1 MYESTKKF
9 AQKYQ
14 SRNDALGAIER
25 AIKKYS
31 SPSGMYEIIEEKQR
45 TKSKYNATRCW
56 VNNTSYQIFD
66 SEQPDS
72 IAFDSIFEAKV
83 YQELILGRGS
93 YTVARQYPLLI
104 KPETSLY
111 KRLEWCVD
119 FYVYDSSGSRLKYAF
134 VEAKG
139 ISQPEFIRNLQY
151 FQFFNQKDY
160 EKLIIVT
167 EEKRKIDKNIQS
179 IGLKEF
185 RDLIKFGLLL
195 K

>member
-9 AQKYQ
+9 AQRYQ

-25 AIKKYS
+25 ATKKYS

-45 TKSKYNATRCW
+45 TRSKYNATRCW

-83 YQELILGRGS
+83 YQELILGNGD
-93 YTVARQYPLLI
+93 YTVTRQHPLLI
-104 KPETSLY
+104 KPETNLY

-119 FYVYDSSGSRLKYAF
+119 FYIYNPTISNSNFLYI
-134 VEAKG
+134 EAKG
-139 ISQPEFIRNLQY
+139 VSQPEFIRNLQY

-160 EKLIIVT
+160 SKLIIVT
-167 EEKRKIDKNIQS
+167 EEGRKIDRNIKS
-179 IGLKEF
+179 VGFSEF
-185 RDLIKFGLLL
+185 KQLIKHGLLI